1 MTLRTNLAIALALG
15 VLALSATAAPGN
27 GAAIDASVKS
37 ITEAAS
43 RTLTR
48 SAAFCASS
56 HLPAGP
62 SLDARLKTYLANMAA
77 GSKAAMLEIAAQ
89 DSSFVSSTPVYSGKD
104 LETMDRQAETMLQ
117 NVKARPEAACTQM
130 GTIFDAG
137 TPAFFK
143 DVTQQGYQEYVARRA
158 AHCARSPKPANCN

>member
-1 MTLRTNLAIALALG
+1 MTLRTCLALAFG
-15 VLALSATAAPGN
+15 VLASSLHANAAPAN

-37 ITEAAS
+37 ITDAAS

-56 HLPAGP
+56 HLPAGQ
-62 SLDARLKTYLANMAA
+62 SLDVRLKTYLANMAA
-77 GSKAAMLEIAAQ
+77 GSKAAMAEIAAK
-89 DSSFVSSTPVYSGKD
+89 DSSFVSSSSVYSPKD
-104 LETMDRQAETMLQ
+104 LEMLDKQADTMLQ
-117 NVKARPEAACTQM
+117 NVKAQPAAACTKM

-158 AHCARSPKPANCN
+158 EYCARSPKPANCK